1 MLQPEYF
8 YGKEKKIISI
18 YQELENFIM
27 TDISRRILQTG
38 GMTATADRLIW
49 KLTQMGESRAAIEQ
63 KLQKLTKMTQPE
75 LRRILQNAVMT
86 SWDNDKDILL
96 GIDEN
101 ISPPLENPEVIA
113 VMDAEFKKTLG
124 ELSNLSRTTINQSQR
139 DLIDLLNKAEI
150 RVSSGVQ
157 SYTSAIC
164 DVLDNYAKKGIMVD
178 YPTSGAK
185 RTLEAAVRCCVV
197 TSMNQT
203 AAQITNQYIA
213 QAKTNYVLVS
223 AHLGARTAQKGQPP
237 CGDHSS
243 WQGKPYS
250 IVGSEP
256 GYPNLLENTGYD
268 ISQKTGQGTVVD
280 PAGLH
285 GWNCR
290 HSHQPWAKGLRN
302 PWADEHKI
310 DSEENKKIYEDT
322 QKQRAMERSIRATKR
337 QLIMKNEEINSD
349 DIPDSEKEKLR
360 SEYDRMAFKL
370 TEQNKAYNKFCQ
382 DNNLAAQ
389 YYRNKV
395 VDFGYKQQSRAN
407 AGAKRYMRAK

>member
-1 MLQPEYF
+1 MLPPEYF
-8 YGKEKKIISI
+8 HGKEKRILSL
-18 YQELENFIM
+18 YQELEDFIM

-63 KLQKLTKMTQPE
+63 KLQKLTKMMQPE

-139 DLIDLLNKAEI
+139 DLINLLDKAEI
-150 RVSSGVQ
+150 RVASGVQ

-164 DVLDNYAKKGIMVD
+164 DVLDNYAQKGIMVD

-203 AAQITNQYIA
+203 AAQVTNQYIV

-223 AHLGARTAQKGQPP
+223 AHLGARTGKDEISNHAG
-237 CGDHSS
+237 
-243 WQGKPYS
+243 WQGKAYRLR
-250 IVGSEP
+250 GSEP
-256 GYPNLLENTGYD
+256 GYPNLAEHTGYD
-268 ISQKTGQGTVVD
+268 IDPKTGQGTVII
-280 PAGLH
+280 PGGLH
-285 GWNCR
+285 SYNCR

-337 QLIMKNEEINSD
+337 RLIMKNEEINSD
-349 DIPDSEKEKLR
+349 DVPESEKEKLR
-360 SEYDRMAFKL
+360 LEYDRMAFRL
-370 TEQNKAYNKFCQ
+370 TEQNKEYNKFCEE
-382 DNNLAAQ
+382 NNLAAQ

-395 VDFGYKQQSRAN
+395 ADFGYKQQSRAN
-407 AGAKRYMRAK
+407 ARAKRFMRAK

>member
-1 MLQPEYF
+1 MLPPEYF
-8 YGKEKKIISI
+8 YGKEQRILAL
-18 YQELENFIM
+18 YQELEDFIM

-38 GMTATADRLIW
+38 KMTATADRLIW
-49 KLTQMGESRAAIEQ
+49 KLTQMGKSRAAIEQ
-63 KLQKLTKMTQPE
+63 ELQKLTKMTQPE
-75 LRRILQNAVMT
+75 LRWILQNAVMT

-96 GIDEN
+96 GIDES
-101 ISPPLENPEVIA
+101 ISPPLENAEVIA

-124 ELSNLSRTTINQSQR
+124 ELSNLSKTTINQSQR
-139 DLIDLLNKAEI
+139 DLINLLDRAEI
-150 RVSSGVQ
+150 HVASGVQ

-164 DVLDNYAKKGIMVD
+164 DVLDQYAGKGIMVN
-178 YPTSGAK
+178 YPTSNTK

-203 AAQITNQYIA
+203 AAQVTNQYIV

-256 GYPNLLENTGYD
+256 GYPNLLESTGYD
-268 ISQKTGQGTVVD
+268 ISPKTGQGTVVD
-280 PAGLH
+280 PHGLH

-310 DSEENKKIYEDT
+310 DSEENRKIYEDT
-322 QKQRAMERSIRATKR
+322 QKQRAMERAIRKSKR
-337 QLIMKNEEINSD
+337 KLIIKQEQINSNS
-349 DIPDSEKEKLR
+349 IPDSEKEKLR
-360 SEYDRMAFKL
+360 SEYDRMAFRL
-370 TEQNKAYNKFCQ
+370 TEQNKAYNNFCR
-382 DNNLAAQ
+382 DNNLTAQ
-389 YYRNKV
+389 YDRNKV
-395 VDFGYKQQSRAN
+395 ADFGYKQQSKAN
-407 AGAKRYMRAK
+407 AGAKRYMKGH

>member
-1 MLQPEYF
+1 MLPPEYF
-8 YGKEKKIISI
+8 HGKEKRIIAI
-18 YQELENFIM
+18 YQELEDFIM
-27 TDISRRILQTG
+27 ADISRRILQTG
-38 GMTATADRLIW
+38 KMTATADRLIW

-63 KLQKLTKMTQPE
+63 KLQKLTKKTQPE

-139 DLIDLLNKAEI
+139 DLINLLDKAEI
-150 RVSSGVQ
+150 RVASGVQ

-185 RTLEAAVRCCVV
+185 RTLEAAARCCVV

-203 AAQITNQYIA
+203 AAQVTNQYIV

-223 AHLGARTAQKGQPP
+223 AHLGARTGKDEISNHAG
-237 CGDHSS
+237 
-243 WQGKPYS
+243 WQGKAYRLR
-250 IVGSEP
+250 GSEP
-256 GYPNLLENTGYD
+256 GYPNLAEHTGYD
-268 ISQKTGQGTVVD
+268 IDPKTGQGTVII
-280 PAGLH
+280 PGGLH
-285 GWNCR
+285 SYNCR

-337 QLIMKNEEINSD
+337 RLIMKNEEINSD
-349 DIPDSEKEKLR
+349 DVPESEKEKLR

-370 TEQNKAYNKFCQ
+370 TEQNKEYNKFCEK
-382 DNNLAAQ
+382 NNLAAQ

-395 VDFGYKQQSRAN
+395 ADFGYKQQSRAN

>member
-1 MLQPEYF
+1 MLPPEYF
-8 YGKEKKIISI
+8 YGKEQRILSL
-18 YQELENFIM
+18 YQELEDFIM

-49 KLTQMGESRAAIEQ
+49 RLTQMGESRAAIEQ
-63 KLQKLTKMTQPE
+63 KLQELTKLTQPE
-75 LRRILQNAVMT
+75 LRRILQNAVLT

-101 ISPPLENPEVIA
+101 ITPPLENPEVIA

-139 DLIDLLNKAEI
+139 DLINLMDQAEV
-150 RVSSGVQ
+150 RVASGAQ
-157 SYTSAIC
+157 SYTAAISG
-164 DVLDNYAKKGIMVD
+164 VLDQYAGKGIMVE
-178 YPTSGAK
+178 YPTSGAR

-203 AAQITNQYIA
+203 AAQVTNQYIV

-243 WQGKPYS
+243 WQGKPYCLR
-250 IVGSEP
+250 GSEP
-256 GYPNLLENTGYD
+256 GYPNLKEQTGYD
-268 ISQKTGQGTVVD
+268 IDPKSGQGTVVD

-302 PWADEHKI
+302 PWADENKI
-310 DSEENKKIYEDT
+310 DSDENKKIYEDT
-322 QKQRAMERSIRATKR
+322 QKQRAMERSIRVIKR
-337 QLIMKNEEINSD
+337 KLIMKQEQINSD
-349 DIPDSEKEKLR
+349 DTPDLEKEKLR
-360 SEYDRMAFKL
+360 SEYDRMAFRL

-389 YYRNKV
+389 YDRNKV
-395 VDFGYKQQSRAN
+395 VDFGYKQQSKAN
-407 AGAKRYMRAK
+407 AGAKRYMKGH

>member
-1 MLQPEYF
+1 MLPPEYF
-8 YGKEKKIISI
+8 HGKEKRILAI
-18 YQELENFIM
+18 YQELEDFIM
-27 TDISRRILQTG
+27 TDISRRILQTA

-49 KLTQMGESRAAIEQ
+49 KLTQMGESRAEIEQ

-86 SWDNDKDILL
+86 SWNNDKDILL

-139 DLIDLLNKAEI
+139 DLINLLDKAEI
-150 RVSSGVQ
+150 RVASGVQ
-157 SYTSAIC
+157 SYTTAIC
-164 DVLDNYAKKGIMVD
+164 DVLDNYAQKGIMVD

-203 AAQITNQYIA
+203 AAQVTNQYIV

-223 AHLGARTAQKGQPP
+223 AHLGARTGKDEISNHAG
-237 CGDHSS
+237 
-243 WQGKPYS
+243 WQGKAYRLR
-250 IVGSEP
+250 GSEP
-256 GYPNLLENTGYD
+256 GYPNLAEHTGYD
-268 ISQKTGQGTVVD
+268 IDPKTGQGTVII
-280 PAGLH
+280 PGGLH
-285 GWNCR
+285 SYNCR

-322 QKQRAMERSIRATKR
+322 QKQRAMERSIRSTKR
-337 QLIMKNEEINSD
+337 RLIMKNEEINSD
-349 DIPDSEKEKLR
+349 DVPESEKEKLR

-370 TEQNKAYNKFCQ
+370 TEQNKEYNKFCEE
-382 DNNLAAQ
+382 NNLAAQ

-395 VDFGYKQQSRAN
+395 ADFGYKQQSRAN
-407 AGAKRYMRAK
+407 AGAKRFMRAK

>member
-1 MLQPEYF
+1 MLPPEYF
-8 YGKEKKIISI
+8 HGKEKRILAL
-18 YQELENFIM
+18 YQELEDFIM

-38 GMTATADRLIW
+38 KMTATADRLIW

-63 KLQKLTKMTQPE
+63 KLQKITKMTQPE

-139 DLIDLLNKAEI
+139 DLINLLDKAEI
-150 RVSSGVQ
+150 RVASGVQ

-178 YPTSGAK
+178 YPTGTK

-203 AAQITNQYIA
+203 AAQITNQYIV

-223 AHLGARTAQKGQPP
+223 AHLGARTGKDEISNHAG
-237 CGDHSS
+237 
-243 WQGKPYS
+243 WQGKAYCLR
-250 IVGSEP
+250 GSEP
-256 GYPNLLENTGYD
+256 GYPNLAEHTGYD
-268 ISQKTGQGTVVD
+268 IDPNTGQGTVVI
-280 PAGLH
+280 PGGLH
-285 GWNCR
+285 SYNCR

-302 PWADEHKI
+302 PWKEEHAI

-360 SEYDRMAFKL
+360 SEYDQMAFKL
-370 TEQNKAYNKFCQ
+370 TEQNKEYNKFCEE
-382 DNNLAAQ
+382 NNLAAQ

-395 VDFGYKQQSRAN
+395 ADFGYKQQSRAN
-407 AGAKRYMRAK
+407 AGAKRFMKTK

>member
-1 MLQPEYF
+1 MLPPEYF
-8 YGKEKKIISI
+8 HGKEKKILAI
-18 YQELENFIM
+18 YQELEDFIM

-38 GMTATADRLIW
+38 CMTATADRLIW

-86 SWDNDKDILL
+86 SWNNDKDIIL

-139 DLIDLLNKAEI
+139 DLINLLDKAEI

-164 DVLDNYAKKGIMVD
+164 DVLDNYAKKGIMVN

-203 AAQITNQYIA
+203 AAQVTNQYIV

-223 AHLGARTAQKGQPP
+223 AHLGARTGKDEISNHAG
-237 CGDHSS
+237 
-243 WQGKPYS
+243 WQGKAYRLR
-250 IVGSEP
+250 GSEP
-256 GYPNLLENTGYD
+256 GYPNLAEHTGYD
-268 ISQKTGQGTVVD
+268 IDPKTGQGTVII
-280 PAGLH
+280 PGGLH
-285 GWNCR
+285 SYNCR

-337 QLIMKNEEINSD
+337 RLIMKNEEINSD
-349 DIPDSEKEKLR
+349 DVPESEKEKLR

-370 TEQNKAYNKFCQ
+370 TEQNKEYNKFCEE
-382 DNNLAAQ
+382 NNLAAQ

-395 VDFGYKQQSRAN
+395 ADFGYKQQSRAN
-407 AGAKRYMRAK
+407 AGAKRFMRAK

>member
-1 MLQPEYF
+1 MLPPEYF
-8 YGKEKKIISI
+8 HGKEKRILAI
-18 YQELENFIM
+18 YQELEDFIM
-27 TDISRRILQTG
+27 ADISRRILQTG

-49 KLTQMGESRAAIEQ
+49 KLAQMGESRAAIEQ

-86 SWDNDKDILL
+86 SWDNDKYILL

-139 DLIDLLNKAEI
+139 DLINLLDKAEI
-150 RVSSGVQ
+150 RVASGVQ

-178 YPTSGAK
+178 YPTSNAK

-203 AAQITNQYIA
+203 AAQVTNQYIV

-223 AHLGARTAQKGQPP
+223 AHLGARTGKDEISNHAG
-237 CGDHSS
+237 
-243 WQGKPYS
+243 WQGKAYRLR
-250 IVGSEP
+250 GSEP
-256 GYPNLLENTGYD
+256 GYPNLAEHTGYD
-268 ISQKTGQGTVVD
+268 IDPKTGQGTVII
-280 PAGLH
+280 PGGLH
-285 GWNCR
+285 SYNCR

-310 DSEENKKIYEDT
+310 DSEKNKKIYEDT

-337 QLIMKNEEINSD
+337 QLIMKNEEINSAD
-349 DIPDSEKEKLR
+349 VPESEKEKLR
-360 SEYDRMAFKL
+360 SEYDRMAFRL
-370 TEQNKAYNKFCQ
+370 TEQNKEYNKFCEE
-382 DNNLAAQ
+382 NNLAAQ

-395 VDFGYKQQSRAN
+395 ADFGYKQQSRAN
-407 AGAKRYMRAK
+407 AGAKRFMRAK

>member
-1 MLQPEYF
+1 MLPPEYF
-8 YGKEKKIISI
+8 HGKEKRILSI
-18 YQELENFIM
+18 YQKLEDFIM

-49 KLTQMGESRAAIEQ
+49 KLTQMGESRSAIEQ

-96 GIDEN
+96 GIDES

-139 DLIDLLNKAEI
+139 DLINLLDKAEI

-203 AAQITNQYIA
+203 AAQVTNQYIV

-223 AHLGARTAQKGQPP
+223 AHLGARTGKDEISNHAG
-237 CGDHSS
+237 
-243 WQGKPYS
+243 WQGKAYRLR
-250 IVGSEP
+250 GSEP
-256 GYPNLLENTGYD
+256 GYPNLAEHTGYD
-268 ISQKTGQGTVVD
+268 IDPKTGQGTVII
-280 PAGLH
+280 PGGLH
-285 GWNCR
+285 SYNCR

-337 QLIMKNEEINSD
+337 RLIMKNEEINSD
-349 DIPDSEKEKLR
+349 DVPESEKEKLR

-370 TEQNKAYNKFCQ
+370 TEQNKEYNKFCEE
-382 DNNLAAQ
+382 NNLAAQ

-395 VDFGYKQQSRAN
+395 ADFGYKQQSRAN
-407 AGAKRYMRAK
+407 AGAKRFMRAK

>member
-1 MLQPEYF
+1 MLPPEYF
-8 YGKEKKIISI
+8 HGKEKRILAI
-18 YQELENFIM
+18 YQELEDFIM
-27 TDISRRILQTG
+27 ADISRRILQTG

-49 KLTQMGESRAAIEQ
+49 KLAQMGESRAAIEQ

-139 DLIDLLNKAEI
+139 DLINLLDKAEI
-150 RVSSGVQ
+150 RVSSGAQ

-203 AAQITNQYIA
+203 AAQVTNQYIV

-223 AHLGARTAQKGQPP
+223 AHLGARTGKDEISNHAG
-237 CGDHSS
+237 
-243 WQGKPYS
+243 WQGKAYRLR
-250 IVGSEP
+250 GSEP
-256 GYPNLLENTGYD
+256 GYPNLAEHTGYD
-268 ISQKTGQGTVVD
+268 IDPKTGQGTVII
-280 PAGLH
+280 PGGLH
-285 GWNCR
+285 SYNCR

-310 DSEENKKIYEDT
+310 DSEKNKKIYEDT

-337 QLIMKNEEINSD
+337 QLIMKNEEINSAD
-349 DIPDSEKEKLR
+349 VPESEKEKLR
-360 SEYDRMAFKL
+360 SEYDRMAFRL
-370 TEQNKAYNKFCQ
+370 TEQNKEYNKFCEE
-382 DNNLAAQ
+382 NNLAAQ

-395 VDFGYKQQSRAN
+395 ADFGYKQQSRAN
-407 AGAKRYMRAK
+407 AGAKRFMRAK

>member
-1 MLQPEYF
+1 MLPPEYF
-8 YGKEKKIISI
+8 HGKEKKILAI
-18 YQELENFIM
+18 YQELEDFIM
-27 TDISRRILQTG
+27 TDISQRILQTA

-49 KLTQMGESRAAIEQ
+49 KLTQTGESRAAIEQ
-63 KLQKLTKMTQPE
+63 KLQKLTKMTQSE

-101 ISPPLENPEVIA
+101 TSPPLENPEVIA

-139 DLIDLLNKAEI
+139 DLINLLDKAEI

-178 YPTSGAK
+178 YPTNTH

-203 AAQITNQYIA
+203 AAQVTNQYIV

-223 AHLGARTAQKGQPP
+223 AHLGARTGKDEISNHAG
-237 CGDHSS
+237 
-243 WQGKPYS
+243 WQGKAYCLR
-250 IVGSEP
+250 GAEP
-256 GYPNLLENTGYD
+256 GYPNLAEHTGYD
-268 ISQKTGQGTVVD
+268 IDPKTGQGTVVIQG
-280 PAGLH
+280 GLH
-285 GWNCR
+285 SYNCR

-310 DSEENKKIYEDT
+310 DPEENKKIYEDT
-322 QKQRAMERSIRATKR
+322 QKQRSMERSIRATKR

-349 DIPDSEKEKLR
+349 DVPESEKEKLR

-370 TEQNKAYNKFCQ
+370 TEQNKEYNKFCEE
-382 DNNLAAQ
+382 NNLAAQ

-395 VDFGYKQQSRAN
+395 ADFGYKQQSRAN
-407 AGAKRYMRAK
+407 AGAKRFMRAK

>member
-1 MLQPEYF
+1 MLPPEYF
-8 YGKEKKIISI
+8 RGKEKRILAI
-18 YQELENFIM
+18 YQELEDFIM

-49 KLTQMGESRAAIEQ
+49 KLTQMGESRAEIEQ

-86 SWDNDKDILL
+86 SWNNDKDILL

-139 DLIDLLNKAEI
+139 DLINLLDKAEI
-150 RVSSGVQ
+150 RVASGVQ
-157 SYTSAIC
+157 SYTTAIC
-164 DVLDNYAKKGIMVD
+164 DVLDNYAQKGIMVD
-178 YPTSGAK
+178 YPTNGAK

-203 AAQITNQYIA
+203 AAQVTNQYIV

-223 AHLGARTAQKGQPP
+223 AHLGARTGKDEISNHAG
-237 CGDHSS
+237 
-243 WQGKPYS
+243 WQGKAYRLR
-250 IVGSEP
+250 GSEP
-256 GYPNLLENTGYD
+256 GYPNLAEHTGYD
-268 ISQKTGQGTVVD
+268 IDPKTGQGTIII
-280 PAGLH
+280 PGGLH
-285 GWNCR
+285 SYNCR

-349 DIPDSEKEKLR
+349 NVPESEKEKLR

-370 TEQNKAYNKFCQ
+370 TEQNKEYNKFCEE
-382 DNNLAAQ
+382 NNLAAQ

-395 VDFGYKQQSRAN
+395 ADFGYKQQSRAN
-407 AGAKRYMRAK
+407 AGAKRFMRAK

>member
-1 MLQPEYF
+1 MLPPEYF
-8 YGKEKKIISI
+8 HGKEKRILAI
-18 YQELENFIM
+18 YQELEDFIM
-27 TDISRRILQTG
+27 TDISKRILQTG
-38 GMTATADRLIW
+38 GMTATAGRLIW
-49 KLTQMGESRAAIEQ
+49 KLTQMGESRAEIEQ

-86 SWDNDKDILL
+86 SWNNDKDILL

-139 DLIDLLNKAEI
+139 DLINLLDKAEI
-150 RVSSGVQ
+150 RVASGVQ
-157 SYTSAIC
+157 SYTTAIC
-164 DVLDNYAKKGIMVD
+164 DVLDNYAQKGIMVD

-203 AAQITNQYIA
+203 AAQVTNQYIV

-223 AHLGARTAQKGQPP
+223 AHLGARTGKDEISNHAG
-237 CGDHSS
+237 
-243 WQGKPYS
+243 WQGKAYRLR
-250 IVGSEP
+250 GSEP
-256 GYPNLLENTGYD
+256 GYPNLAEHTGYD
-268 ISQKTGQGTVVD
+268 IDPKTGQGTIII
-280 PAGLH
+280 PGGLH
-285 GWNCR
+285 SYNCR

-337 QLIMKNEEINSD
+337 RLIMKNEEINSD
-349 DIPDSEKEKLR
+349 DVPESEKEKLR

-370 TEQNKAYNKFCQ
+370 TEQNKEYNKFCEE
-382 DNNLAAQ
+382 NNLAAQ

-395 VDFGYKQQSRAN
+395 ADFGYKQQSRAN
-407 AGAKRYMRAK
+407 AGAKRFMRTK

>member
-1 MLQPEYF
+1 MLPPEYF
-8 YGKEKKIISI
+8 HGKEKRILAI
-18 YQELENFIM
+18 YQELEDFIM

-38 GMTATADRLIW
+38 GITATADRLIW
-49 KLTQMGESRAAIEQ
+49 KLTQMGESRAEIEQ

-139 DLIDLLNKAEI
+139 DLINLLDKAEI
-150 RVSSGVQ
+150 RVASGVQ
-157 SYTSAIC
+157 SYTTAIC
-164 DVLDNYAKKGIMVD
+164 DVLDNYAQKGIMVD

-203 AAQITNQYIA
+203 AAQVTNQYIV

-223 AHLGARTAQKGQPP
+223 AHLGARTGKDEISNHAG
-237 CGDHSS
+237 
-243 WQGKPYS
+243 WQGKAYRLR
-250 IVGSEP
+250 GSEP
-256 GYPNLLENTGYD
+256 GYPNLAEHTGYD
-268 ISQKTGQGTVVD
+268 IDPKTGQGTVII
-280 PAGLH
+280 PGGLH
-285 GWNCR
+285 SYNCR

-337 QLIMKNEEINSD
+337 RLIMKNEEINSD
-349 DIPDSEKEKLR
+349 DVPESEKEKLR

-370 TEQNKAYNKFCQ
+370 TEQNKEYNKFCQ

-395 VDFGYKQQSRAN
+395 ADFGYKQQSRAN
-407 AGAKRYMRAK
+407 AGAKRFMRAK

>member
-1 MLQPEYF
+1 MLPPEYF
-8 YGKEKKIISI
+8 HGKEKRILAI
-18 YQELENFIM
+18 YQELEDFIM

-49 KLTQMGESRAAIEQ
+49 KLTQMGKSRAAIEQ

-139 DLIDLLNKAEI
+139 DLINLLDKAEI
-150 RVSSGVQ
+150 RVTSGVQ

-203 AAQITNQYIA
+203 AAQVTNQYIV

-223 AHLGARTAQKGQPP
+223 AHLGARTGKDEISNHAG
-237 CGDHSS
+237 
-243 WQGKPYS
+243 WQGKAYRLR
-250 IVGSEP
+250 GSEP
-256 GYPNLLENTGYD
+256 GYPNLAEHTGYD
-268 ISQKTGQGTVVD
+268 IDPKTGQGTVII
-280 PAGLH
+280 PGGLH
-285 GWNCR
+285 SYNCR

-337 QLIMKNEEINSD
+337 RLIMKNEEINSD
-349 DIPDSEKEKLR
+349 DVPESEKEKLR
-360 SEYDRMAFKL
+360 SEYDRMAFRL

-395 VDFGYKQQSRAN
+395 ADFGYKQQSRAN
-407 AGAKRYMRAK
+407 AGAKRFMRAK

>member
-1 MLQPEYF
+1 MLPPEYF
-8 YGKEKKIISI
+8 YGKEQQILSL
-18 YQELENFIM
+18 YQELEDFIM

-38 GMTATADRLIW
+38 KMTATADRLIW
-49 KLTQMGESRAAIEQ
+49 KLTQMGKSRAAIEQ
-63 KLQKLTKMTQPE
+63 ELQKLTKKTQPE
-75 LRRILQNAVMT
+75 LRWILQNAVMT

-96 GIDEN
+96 GIDES
-101 ISPPLENPEVIA
+101 ISPPLENAEVIA

-124 ELSNLSRTTINQSQR
+124 ELSNLSNTTINQSQR
-139 DLIDLLNKAEI
+139 DLINLLDRAEI
-150 RVSSGVQ
+150 RVASGAQ

-164 DVLDNYAKKGIMVD
+164 DVLDNYAGKGIMVD
-178 YPTSGAK
+178 YPTSSAR
-185 RTLEAAVRCCVV
+185 RTLESAVRCCVL

-203 AAQITNQYIA
+203 AAQVTNQYIV

-223 AHLGARTAQKGQPP
+223 AHLRARTAQKGQPP

-256 GYPNLLENTGYD
+256 GYPSLLESTGYD
-268 ISQKTGQGTVVD
+268 INPKTGQGTVVD
-280 PAGLH
+280 PHGLH

-310 DSEENKKIYEDT
+310 DSEENRKIYEDT

-337 QLIMKNEEINSD
+337 KLIMKNEEINSD

-360 SEYDRMAFKL
+360 SEYDRMAFLL
-370 TEQNKAYNKFCQ
+370 TEQNKAYNNFCR
-382 DNNLAAQ
+382 DNNLTAQ
-389 YYRNKV
+389 YDRNKV
-395 VDFGYKQQSRAN
+395 ADFGYKQQSKAN
-407 AGAKRYMRAK
+407 AGAKRYMKGH

>member
-1 MLQPEYF
+1 MLPPEYF
-8 YGKEKKIISI
+8 HGKEKRILSI
-18 YQELENFIM
+18 YQKLEDFIM

-38 GMTATADRLIW
+38 KMTATADRLIW

-139 DLIDLLNKAEI
+139 DLINLLDKAEI
-150 RVSSGVQ
+150 RVASGVQ

-164 DVLDNYAKKGIMVD
+164 DVLDNYAQKGIMVD

-203 AAQITNQYIA
+203 AAQVTNQYIV

-223 AHLGARTAQKGQPP
+223 AHLGARTGKDEISNHAG
-237 CGDHSS
+237 
-243 WQGKPYS
+243 WQGKAYRLR
-250 IVGSEP
+250 GSEP
-256 GYPNLLENTGYD
+256 GYPNLAEHTGYD
-268 ISQKTGQGTVVD
+268 IDPKTGQGTVII
-280 PAGLH
+280 PGGLH
-285 GWNCR
+285 SYNCR

-337 QLIMKNEEINSD
+337 RLIMKNEEINSD
-349 DIPDSEKEKLR
+349 DVPESEKEKLR

-370 TEQNKAYNKFCQ
+370 TEQNKEYNKFCQ

-395 VDFGYKQQSRAN
+395 ADFGYKQQSRAN
-407 AGAKRYMRAK
+407 AGAKRFMRAK

>member
-1 MLQPEYF
+1 MLPPEYF
-8 YGKEKKIISI
+8 HGKEKRILAI
-18 YQELENFIM
+18 YQELEDFIM

-49 KLTQMGESRAAIEQ
+49 KLTQMGESRAEIEQ

-139 DLIDLLNKAEI
+139 DLINLLDKAEI
-150 RVSSGVQ
+150 RVASGVQ
-157 SYTSAIC
+157 SYTTAIC
-164 DVLDNYAKKGIMVD
+164 DVLDNYAQKGIMVD

-203 AAQITNQYIA
+203 AAQVTNQYIV

-223 AHLGARTAQKGQPP
+223 AHLGARTGKDEISNHAG
-237 CGDHSS
+237 
-243 WQGKPYS
+243 WQGKAYRLR
-250 IVGSEP
+250 GSEP
-256 GYPNLLENTGYD
+256 GYPNLAEHTGYD
-268 ISQKTGQGTVVD
+268 IDPKTGQGTVII
-280 PAGLH
+280 PGGLH
-285 GWNCR
+285 SYNCR

-337 QLIMKNEEINSD
+337 RLIMKNEEINSD
-349 DIPDSEKEKLR
+349 DVPESEKEKLR

-370 TEQNKAYNKFCQ
+370 TEQNKEYNKFCQ

-395 VDFGYKQQSRAN
+395 ADFGYKQQSRAN
-407 AGAKRYMRAK
+407 AGAKRFMRAK

>member
-1 MLQPEYF
+1 MLPPEYF
-8 YGKEKKIISI
+8 HGKEKRILAI
-18 YQELENFIM
+18 YQELEDFIM

-38 GMTATADRLIW
+38 KMTATADRLIW

-139 DLIDLLNKAEI
+139 DLINLLDKAEI
-150 RVSSGVQ
+150 RVASGVQ

-164 DVLDNYAKKGIMVD
+164 DVLDNYAQKGIMVD

-203 AAQITNQYIA
+203 AAQVTNQYIV

-223 AHLGARTAQKGQPP
+223 AHLGARTGKDEISNHAG
-237 CGDHSS
+237 
-243 WQGKPYS
+243 WQGKAYRLR
-250 IVGSEP
+250 GSEP
-256 GYPNLLENTGYD
+256 GYPNLAEHTGYD
-268 ISQKTGQGTVVD
+268 IDPKTGQGTVII
-280 PAGLH
+280 PGGLH
-285 GWNCR
+285 SYNCR

-322 QKQRAMERSIRATKR
+322 KKQRAMERSIRATKR

-349 DIPDSEKEKLR
+349 DIPDSDKEKLR

-395 VDFGYKQQSRAN
+395 ADFGYKQQSRAN
-407 AGAKRYMRAK
+407 AGAKRFMRVK

>member
-1 MLQPEYF
+1 MLPPEYF
-8 YGKEKKIISI
+8 HGKEKRILAI
-18 YQELENFIM
+18 YQELEDFIM
-27 TDISRRILQTG
+27 TDISKRILQTG

-49 KLTQMGESRAAIEQ
+49 KLTQMGESRAEIEQ

-86 SWDNDKDILL
+86 SWNNDKDILL

-139 DLIDLLNKAEI
+139 DLINLLDKAEI
-150 RVSSGVQ
+150 RVASGVQ
-157 SYTSAIC
+157 SYTTAIC
-164 DVLDNYAKKGIMVD
+164 DVLDNYAQKGIMVD

-203 AAQITNQYIA
+203 AAQVTNQYIV

-223 AHLGARTAQKGQPP
+223 AHLGARTGKDEISNHAG
-237 CGDHSS
+237 
-243 WQGKPYS
+243 WQGKAYRLR
-250 IVGSEP
+250 GSEP
-256 GYPNLLENTGYD
+256 GYPNLAEHTGYD
-268 ISQKTGQGTVVD
+268 IDPKTGQGTIII
-280 PAGLH
+280 PGGLH
-285 GWNCR
+285 SYNCR

-337 QLIMKNEEINSD
+337 RLIMKNEEINSD
-349 DIPDSEKEKLR
+349 DVPESEKEKLR

-370 TEQNKAYNKFCQ
+370 TEQNKEYNKFCEE
-382 DNNLAAQ
+382 NNLAAQ

-395 VDFGYKQQSRAN
+395 ADFGYKQQSRAN
-407 AGAKRYMRAK
+407 AGAKRFMRTK

>member
-1 MLQPEYF
+1 MLPPEYF
-8 YGKEKKIISI
+8 RGKEKRILAI
-18 YQELENFIM
+18 YQELEDFIM

-49 KLTQMGESRAAIEQ
+49 KLTQMGESRAEIEQ

-86 SWDNDKDILL
+86 SWNNDKDILL

-139 DLIDLLNKAEI
+139 DLINLLDKAEI
-150 RVSSGVQ
+150 RVASGVQ
-157 SYTSAIC
+157 SYTTAIC
-164 DVLDNYAKKGIMVD
+164 DVLDNYAQKGIMVD

-203 AAQITNQYIA
+203 AAQVTNQYIV

-223 AHLGARTAQKGQPP
+223 AHLGARTGKDEISNHAG
-237 CGDHSS
+237 
-243 WQGKPYS
+243 WQGKAYRLR
-250 IVGSEP
+250 GSEP
-256 GYPNLLENTGYD
+256 GYPNLAEHTGYD
-268 ISQKTGQGTVVD
+268 IDPKTGQGTVII
-280 PAGLH
+280 PGGLH
-285 GWNCR
+285 SYNCR

-337 QLIMKNEEINSD
+337 RLIMKNEEINSD
-349 DIPDSEKEKLR
+349 DVPESEKEKLR

-370 TEQNKAYNKFCQ
+370 TEQNKEYNKFCEE
-382 DNNLAAQ
+382 NNLAAQ

-395 VDFGYKQQSRAN
+395 ADFGYKQQSRVN
-407 AGAKRYMRAK
+407 AGAKRFMRAK